1 MKRYLTP
8 IMTVLLLAVAAVLAA
23 SAAYSA
29 ASTTTPLTTPDVSI
43 EPVTAHVFAGGIT
56 DIADA
61 GDDRLFAT
69 EKTGRIQIIHPDGSV
84 TEFLDISDR
93 ISYFGFQQGLLG
105 LVFHANYAGNGYF
118 YVHYT
123 NSAGDSQISRFS
135 VTADPDE
142 AADGAVR
149 LPPLKIAGDQPAE
162 PFQAV
167 DVRFGD
173 LARLSGVAVHT
184 SAVEVSAGD
193 TLTVTLR
200 YDVLAPTDADLTRFV
215 HLYDPAQGM
224 AAQADGIPQQGLNP
238 TWAWL
243 PGEQVGDQVV
253 LTVASDAPPGRYR
266 LVTGFY
272 DAMRGGERV
281 GVFGADGASLPDNLA
296 PLMEI
301 EIHARE

>member
-1 MKRYLTP
+1 M
-8 IMTVLLLAVAAVLAA
+8 
-23 SAAYSA
+23 
-29 ASTTTPLTTPDVSI
+29 
-43 EPVTAHVFAGGIT
+43 
-56 DIADA
+56 
-61 GDDRLFAT
+61 
-69 EKTGRIQIIHPDGSV
+69 
-84 TEFLDISDR
+84 
-93 ISYFGFQQGLLG
+93 
-105 LVFHANYAGNGYF
+105 
-118 YVHYT
+118 
-123 NSAGDSQISRFS
+123 
-135 VTADPDE
+135 
-142 AADGAVR
+142 
-149 LPPLKIAGDQPAE
+149 
-162 PFQAV
+162 
-167 DVRFGD
+167 
-173 LARLSGVAVHT
+173 HT

-200 YDVLAPTDADLTRFV
+200 YDVLAPADADLTRFV